1 MNKKGFSLIELIIS
15 LAIISFLVLV
25 LSNLF
30 SININTLNR
39 SYVDEKEYKEA
50 YTGLAFIDTT
60 IRMSHKI
67 EVAANK
73 DSNFNAFIY
82 RYDKNNNVYR
92 EMRYNF
98 YSKDGFLYV
107 HSSDESKD
115 SNGTPNKI
123 SECGSINLQYDEM
136 TKIIK
141 INLTSKNGKYNFET
155 AIYVGDKKLWKRLL

>member
-1 MNKKGFSLIELIIS
+1 MKKGFSIIELIIS
-15 LAIISFLVLV
+15 LAIISFIVLV

-30 SININTLNR
+30 SLNINILNR
-39 SYVDEKEYKEA
+39 FYSDEKEYKEA
-50 YTGLAFIDTT
+50 YTAMAYMDNTL
-60 IRMSHKI
+60 RMSHKI
-67 EVAANK
+67 EVAANN

-82 RYDKNNNVYR
+82 RYNKNSSDYR
-92 EMRYNF
+92 EMCYNF
-98 YSKDGFLYV
+98 YSKDGFLYI

-123 SECGSINLQYDEM
+123 SECGPINLQYDEM

-155 AIYVGDKKLWKRLL
+155 AIYVGDKS

>member
-1 MNKKGFSLIELIIS
+1 MKKGFSLIELIIS
-15 LAIISFLVLV
+15 LAIISFIVLV

-30 SININTLNR
+30 SLNINTLNR
-39 SYVDEKEYKEA
+39 SYEDEKEYKQA
-50 YTGLAFIDTT
+50 YTAMAYMDNTL
-60 IRMSHKI
+60 RMSHKI

-82 RYDKNNNVYR
+82 RSNNNNGYR
-92 EMRYNF
+92 KMCYNF

-115 SNGTPNKI
+115 SNGTNNKI
-123 SECGSINLQYDEM
+123 SECGPINLQYDEM

-141 INLTSKNGKYNFET
+141 INLTSKNGRYNFET
-155 AIYVGDKKLWKRLL
+155 AIYVGDKKLWKRPL